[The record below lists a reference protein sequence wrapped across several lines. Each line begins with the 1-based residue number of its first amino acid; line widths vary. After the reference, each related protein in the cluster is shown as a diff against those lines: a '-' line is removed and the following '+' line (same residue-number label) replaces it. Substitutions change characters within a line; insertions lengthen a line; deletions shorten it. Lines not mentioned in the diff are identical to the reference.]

1 MNLRNLF
8 YLNAILLISGSLALI
23 LAPAIVL
30 ERQGFTTD
38 NPEFLQLASNS
49 GGFMLSIGLVAWFAA
64 RAVDSPFRR
73 QVRLAFFILHLT
85 FVLIHAGVWL
95 FSGVAFSIVIPV
107 HLTLALAFGYFQFV
121 KPDAD

>member
-8 YLNAILLISGSLALI
+8 YVNAILLVVGSLALI

-38 NPEFLQLASNS
+38 NPEFLQLANNS

-64 RAVDSPFRR
+64 RATDSSFRR
-73 QVRLAFFILHLT
+73 QVRLSFFILHLT
-85 FVLIHAGVWL
+85 FVLIHTGAWL
-95 FSGVAFSIVIPV
+95 FNGVALSIVIPV

>member
-1 MNLRNLF
+1 
-8 YLNAILLISGSLALI
+8 
-23 LAPAIVL
+23 
-30 ERQGFTTD
+30 
-38 NPEFLQLASNS
+38 
-49 GGFMLSIGLVAWFAA
+49 MLSIGLVAWFAA
-64 RAVDSPFRR
+64 RAADSPFRR

-85 FVLIHAGVWL
+85 FVLIHGGAWL